1 METDAPVLDPAALDK
16 LLQLGGADFVRE
28 MVKMFFGYAD
38 ERLTIARS
46 ALTDGRMAEI
56 EPAVHPLK
64 TSAGHVGAHAM
75 SYFCQE
81 IERNGRDEIW
91 DTMPELL
98 SAAEKSYAEVKPLL
112 EARLEIL

>member
-46 ALTDGRMAEI
+46 ALAAGRMAEI
-56 EPAVHPLK
+56 EPAIHPLK
-64 TSAGHVGAHAM
+64 TSAGHVGAQAM

-91 DTMPELL
+91 DPMPELL

-112 EARLEIL
+112 EARLETL